1 MCGDFLEELVNC
13 KLIFLFPVFILE
25 VMVPIM
31 EALNLDKFN
40 YKHTLGRE
48 RESRK
53 VFKQGLVTEV
63 MSGQRWNLRKFSQWE
78 NKLKKKKT
86 RKHKT

>member
-1 MCGDFLEELVNC
+1 MS
-13 KLIFLFPVFILE
+13 K
-25 VMVPIM
+25 IM
-31 EALNLDKFN
+31 PYIWLQKEQGREGES
-40 YKHTLGRE
+40 KHEIE

-78 NKLKKKKT
+78 NKLKKKK
-86 RKHKT
+86 RQENIKHDLRQESLPWL

>member
-48 RESRK
+48 RERK
-53 VFKQGLVTEV
+53 IA
-63 MSGQRWNLRKFSQWE
+63 SLRSLNNTAHYTYLFTISIFTYLG
-78 NKLKKKKT
+78 NISS
-86 RKHKT
+86 